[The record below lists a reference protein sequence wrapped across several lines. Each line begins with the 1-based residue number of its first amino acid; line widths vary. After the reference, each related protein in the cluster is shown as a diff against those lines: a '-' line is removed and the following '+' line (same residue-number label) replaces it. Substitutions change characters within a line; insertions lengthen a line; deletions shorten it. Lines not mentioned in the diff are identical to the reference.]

1 MMVSKRHSASPEQR
15 PAAVSSARPQP
26 GAVTQ
31 PESASVPLY
40 GFQPPVG
47 TPYGLEVTTVE
58 HFHDHHD
65 DWPWNPPRPSRA
77 TFHYLIL
84 VTEGLLRHDVDH
96 VTHTVAPDQWLWVRA
111 GHVQCWHDPSTARGP
126 FVLFE
131 PEVLRSDTAHLLA
144 PLTSHQAPAVLT
156 PHPDD
161 VPWLEQTTY
170 QLLDEHRALGRR
182 PLPAHHALRRS
193 LLETLLLRLAHSA
206 GGLGAP
212 PESGPSGDISR
223 PPLPGGTD
231 KRHPTYERFL
241 DALELHFRELHRVDD
256 YAHLLGCSVRTL
268 SRAAR
273 AATGSGAREIIN
285 ERRLL
290 EARRLLGHAQWSAH
304 AVAVHLGFTDAANF
318 GRFFRHHTGL
328 TPAAY
333 TARQAAPES

>member
-1 MMVSKRHSASPEQR
+1 MVSRRHSPSPGQRSSPAS
-15 PAAVSSARPQP
+15 SSRPQP
-26 GAVTQ
+26 RFIAHAEPT
-31 PESASVPLY
+31 SVPLY

-58 HFHDHHD
+58 DFYAHHD
-65 DWPWNPPRPSRA
+65 DWPWNPPRPGRA

-96 VTHTVAPDQWLWVRA
+96 VTRTVTPGQWLWVRA

-131 PEVLRSDTAHLLA
+131 PEVLRPDTAHLLA
-144 PLTSHQAPAVLT
+144 PLTSHDAPAVLI

-161 VPWLEQTTY
+161 VPWLEQTAF

-182 PLPAHHALRRS
+182 PLPAHHALRCS
-193 LLETLLLRLAHSA
+193 LLEALLLRLAHSP
-206 GGLGAP
+206 GVSAP
-212 PESGPSGDISR
+212 PAHTAGTAAGPSGSR
-223 PPLPGGTD
+223 P
-231 KRHPTYERFL
+231 RSAYERFL
-241 DALELHFRELHRVDD
+241 DALELHFRELHHVDD
-256 YAHLLGCSVRTL
+256 YAQMLGCSVRTL
-268 SRAAR
+268 SRAAQ
-273 AATGSGAREIIN
+273 ATTGKGAREIIN

-290 EARRLLGHAQWSAH
+290 EARRLLGHSRWTAH
-304 AVAVHLGFTDAANF
+304 AVAAHLGFTDAANF

-333 TARQAAPES
+333 RDRQADAGS